1 MGRKRAGSAEPDWID
16 ATVPLGKIF
25 LALDNPRHEPVET
38 EGEAI
43 ERLCNEEEVLPLAR
57 DIVRH
62 GLSPLERL
70 ALVPVDPK
78 KRTAGSYYVAEGN
91 RRVCALKLLADSDLA
106 PAKLR
111 KNFERL
117 ADGWSEPINSL
128 TAPVFR
134 DQDTVRIWL
143 DRTHSGPQGGIGRK
157 TWSAEQKQ
165 RFSGGSKNKLAQDVL
180 DYAETE
186 GMITADERKGKLTT
200 AQRFLNPE
208 AFQETLGID
217 RTNPDELN
225 RTRPKDE
232 FDAMLRRFVR
242 DLVEGKEVTSRKNKS
257 DILRYGRQLAS
268 MPGISTSRVEPEAL
282 VGPQPKV
289 IRVRRKPRKPRTA
302 RHVEYNDGIMQSLR
316 ALGNEKLERLY
327 YSITAVELAEHAL
340 LICVGAWSF
349 METLTAVHGRNDGT
363 SFNDYL
369 SKGRLSQMGFSGNTV
384 SYRSAIGRISEFGNT
399 TKHHPVAA
407 TFNGDQLNNDMIA
420 LQDVIVTLIAE
431 ATPQGH

>member
-1 MGRKRAGSAEPDWID
+1 MARKAKGSLEVDWVE

-38 EGEAI
+38 EPEAI
-43 ERLCNEEEVLPLAR
+43 ERLCNEEEVYPLAR
-57 DIVRH
+57 DIVRY

-91 RRVCALKLLADSDLA
+91 RRVCALKLLADPDLA
-106 PAKLR
+106 PAKQR
-111 KNFERL
+111 KNFEKL
-117 ADGWSEPINSL
+117 AEGWASPVTSL

-157 TWSAEQKQ
+157 TWNADQKQ
-165 RFSGGSKNKLAQDVL
+165 RFSGSSKNKLAQDVL
-180 DYAETE
+180 DYAEAE
-186 GMITADERKGKLTT
+186 GMITAEERKGKLTT

-217 RTNPDELN
+217 RTNPNELT

-232 FDAMLRRFVR
+232 FDAMLKRFVR
-242 DLVEGKEVTSRKNKS
+242 DLVDGTEVTSRKNKA
-257 DILRYGRQLAS
+257 DILQYGRQLAS
-268 MPGISTSRVEPEAL
+268 MPGISTTRIEPEPVTTA
-282 VGPQPKV
+282 QPKAT
-289 IRVRRKPRKPRTA
+289 RTRRKPRKVRAA
-302 RHVEYNDGIMQSLR
+302 RHVEYDDAIMQAQR

-327 YSITAVELAEHAL
+327 YSITAIELTEHAL

-349 METLTAVHGRNDGT
+349 FETLTAVHGRNDTT

-369 SKGRLSQMGFSGNTV
+369 SKGRLRQMGVPGNTV
-384 SYRSAIGRISEFGNT
+384 SLRSAIGRISEFGNT
-399 TKHHPVAA
+399 TKHHPIAA
-407 TFNGDQLNNDMIA
+407 TFNGDQLNTDMVA
-420 LQDVIVTLIAE
+420 LRDVISKCISD
-431 ATPQGH
+431 ATP